1 MQPINDR
8 EFAQFQRFIYDAAGI
23 TLTSAKKA
31 LVSGRLSKRV
41 QARGVASYGEYFSLL
56 QSDGGT
62 AEMQIAID
70 LLTTNETYFFREPRH
85 FDVLRRVATAPGPDG
100 RRSQQTFRV
109 WSAASS
115 TGEEAYTAAMVL
127 TDCLSGPPRG
137 AGAAGLL
144 PPEGASPALGRPGGG
159 GGRPFEI
166 IGTDISTRVVERART
181 GHYSEQRARQM
192 PDEYRKRYC
201 LKGTGAHAGTLLVD
215 RAVRA
220 RVSFLHANL
229 NAPLPDL
236 GRFDVIFLRN
246 VMIYFNGDT
255 KRQVVE
261 RVLGLLKPGGHL
273 FIGHSESLHGVTTAV
288 ASVMPS
294 VYRKP

>member
-8 EFAQFQRFIYDAAGI
+8 GFAQFQRFIYEAAGI
-23 TLTSAKKA
+23 TLTDAKKA

-41 QARGVASYGEYFSLL
+41 QARGAASFSEYFDLL
-56 QSDGGT
+56 QGEGGG
-62 AEMQIAID
+62 AETQIAID

-85 FDVLRRVATAPGPDG
+85 FDVLRRLALETGPDG
-100 RRSQQTFRV
+100 RRSQQPFRV

-115 TGEEAYTAAMVL
+115 SGEEAYTAAMVL
-127 TDCLSGPPRG
+127 ADCLGGTG
-137 AGAAGLL
+137 AGAA
-144 PPEGASPALGRPGGG
+144 
-159 GGRPFEI
+159 RPFEI
-166 IGTDISTRVVERART
+166 VGTDISTRVLERART

-192 PDEYRKRYC
+192 PPDYRKRYC
-201 LKGTGAHAGTLLVD
+201 LKGTGAHHGTMLVHREL
-215 RAVRA
+215 RAHVR
-220 RVSFLHANL
+220 FMHANL

-255 KRQVVE
+255 KRRVVE

-273 FIGHSESLHGVTTAV
+273 FIGHSESLHGVTDAV
-288 ASVMPS
+288 AAVMPS

>member
-1 MQPINDR
+1 MQPITDR
-8 EFAQFQRFIYDAAGI
+8 EFAQFQRFIYEAAGI
-23 TLTSAKKA
+23 TLTAAKKA

-41 QARGVASYGEYFSLL
+41 HARGAASYGDYFALL
-56 QSDGGT
+56 QGAEGA

-85 FDVLRRVATAPGPDG
+85 FDVLRRLAAQPAAARGLPRAG
-100 RRSQQTFRV
+100 AQQAFRV

-127 TDCLSGPPRG
+127 RDCL
-137 AGAAGLL
+137 ADT
-144 PPEGASPALGRPGGG
+144 
-159 GGRPFEI
+159 RPFEI
-166 IGTDISTRVVERART
+166 LGTDISMRVLERART

-192 PDEYRKRYC
+192 PDEYRKRFC
-201 LKGTGAHAGTLLVD
+201 LKGTGPQAGTLLVD

-220 RVSFLHANL
+220 HVRFVHANL

-273 FIGHSESLHGVTTAV
+273 FIGHSESLHGVTEAMR
-288 ASVMPS
+288 SVMPS

>member
-8 EFAQFQRFIYDAAGI
+8 EFAQFQRFIYEAAGI
-23 TLTSAKKA
+23 TLAPAKKA

-41 QARGVASYGEYFSLL
+41 HARGVDSYGDYFALL
-56 QSDGGT
+56 QGAAGA

-85 FDVLRRVATAPGPDG
+85 FDMLRRLATGA
-100 RRSQQTFRV
+100 SQPFRV

-127 TDCLSGPPRG
+127 RDCLADRRS
-137 AGAAGLL
+137 
-144 PPEGASPALGRPGGG
+144 
-159 GGRPFEI
+159 FEI
-166 IGTDISTRVVERART
+166 VGTDISTRVLERART
-181 GHYSEQRARQM
+181 GHYSEQRALQM
-192 PDEYRKRYC
+192 PDDYRKRFC
-201 LKGTGAHAGTLLVD
+201 LKGTGQHAGTLLVD

-220 RVSFLHANL
+220 HVRFLHANL

-255 KRQVVE
+255 KRQVVD
-261 RVLGLLKPGGHL
+261 RVLGLLKSGGHL
-273 FIGHSESLHGVTTAV
+273 FIGHSESLHGVTDAV
-288 ASVMPS
+288 RSVMPS